1 MSVCQIEC
9 PPSHPNPTVSCCAS
23 NMSQSMMLTLIQV
36 VVMKERICTPAATPF
51 TNSHELSWR
60 EFNLKWTKSIY
71 FENVAP
77 VNPNGK
83 GRTARIQAGCHK
95 FVWSILLRMSHNVL
109 RAGKGWMWWRTSGQA
124 DMTIGQVP
132 PLVNWL
138 PWTVQ
143 DLESLSQPL
152 VMSSSSQDLLDS
164 ASSTVSTASATITS
178 STVDLLTSDNLA
190 DDPGDQSSDVG
201 GVHPHL
207 VAVQP
212 NIEGL
217 NADTLQ
223 VNSEE

>member
-1 MSVCQIEC
+1 
-9 PPSHPNPTVSCCAS
+9 
-23 NMSQSMMLTLIQV
+23 
-36 VVMKERICTPAATPF
+36 MKERICTPAATPF
-51 TNSHELSWR
+51 ANSHELSWR
-60 EFNLKWTKSIY
+60 ELNLKWTKSIY

-77 VNPNGK
+77 VNLNGK
-83 GRTARIQAGCHK
+83 GRTARIQAECHK

-124 DMTIGQVP
+124 DMTVGQVP